1 MPPTLDRILFPTDFS
16 ACAEGAYRHAAWLA
30 ERFDAEL
37 HVLYVVEDEAA
48 PERAWPDT
56 PGSGHVQIS
65 MADVA
70 DDLGLPEQLADQVA
84 EPDSPIEVIETEVV
98 GRKAPDAILDY
109 VTDEEIELVVI
120 GTHGRQ
126 GWRRGVIGSVAESVV
141 RRAPCPVLTVRPLDA
156 PGQGEWPPRRVLLAA
171 DALPTGADEAVP
183 TTARWAAR
191 LAVAYGARLDI
202 VHVTTPIRVGVS
214 RPSDAAQVRS
224 REHQALLVLADQL
237 RDEAGT
243 DLEIDVTVR
252 SGDPATAIRTAAEEA
267 GTHLLVVGTSARQ
280 GASRALLG
288 SVAETLIRTAPCP
301 VLVARDALAVPSPGR
316 PASQEAA
323 S

>member
-1 MPPTLDRILFPTDFS
+1 MPLPLDRILFPTDFS

-30 ERFDAEL
+30 DRFGAEL

-56 PGSGHVQIS
+56 PGTGHVQVS
-65 MADVA
+65 MADVSS
-70 DDLGLPEQLADQVA
+70 DLGLPEQLASEAA
-84 EPDSPIEVIETEVV
+84 EPDSPVEVVETEVV
-98 GRKAPDAILDY
+98 GRRAPDAILDY
-109 VTDEEIELVVI
+109 VADEEMELVVV

-126 GWRRGVIGSVAESVV
+126 GWRRGVLGSVAEAVV

-156 PGQGEWPPRRVLLAA
+156 PGEGEWPPRRVLLAA
-171 DALPTGADEAVP
+171 DAIPTGADEPVP
-183 TTARWAAR
+183 ITAQWAAR

-202 VHVTTPIRVGVS
+202 VHVTTPVRVGVG

-224 REHQALLVLADQL
+224 REHQALLTLADQL
-237 RDEAGT
+237 RAEADA

-252 SGDPATAIRTAAEEA
+252 SGDPATAVRTAAEEA
-267 GTHLLVVGTSARQ
+267 RTHLLVVGTSARR
-280 GASRALLG
+280 GAGRALLG

-301 VLVARDALAVPSPGR
+301 VLVARDALAVPDAGGV
-316 PASQEAA
+316 ASRQA
-323 S
+323 SS